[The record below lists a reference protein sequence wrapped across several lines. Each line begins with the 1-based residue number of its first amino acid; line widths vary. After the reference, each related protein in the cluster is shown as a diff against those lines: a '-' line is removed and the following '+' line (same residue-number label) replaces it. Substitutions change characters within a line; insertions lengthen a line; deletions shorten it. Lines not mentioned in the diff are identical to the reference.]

1 MASKLKSIT
10 TEQNEERKENIH
22 TKRTARFEYHRYNK
36 HVCTIFSI
44 FYSANIMYS
53 QSSIPNKRLNGWL
66 VSRLEYWMRFAVAF
80 FSFLISFSGC
90 HCRNDYSS
98 CHTAE
103 HCHTHHMLV
112 RQWRKALKCRLYNET
127 VISHIV
133 FTLFHLTLSRLP
145 VPFSF
150 IFFSILRFSFP
161 LLMLC
166 SSMRLYLHINK
177 YTR

>member
-80 FSFLISFSGC
+80 FHFSSHFHDVIVVTIIVVVILLSIVTRITCLFDNSEKLSNAVYTMKQSFRILFSHYFIWLYHVCLFLFLSFFFRYFDFRSLF
-90 HCRNDYSS
+90 S
-98 CHTAE
+98 CSVHP
-103 HCHTHHMLV
+103 
-112 RQWRKALKCRLYNET
+112 WGY
-127 VISHIV
+127 I
-133 FTLFHLTLSRLP
+133 
-145 VPFSF
+145 
-150 IFFSILRFSFP
+150 
-161 LLMLC
+161 
-166 SSMRLYLHINK
+166 
-177 YTR
+177 YT

>member
-1 MASKLKSIT
+1 MHCIHGFKVKINNNRT
-10 TEQNEERKENIH
+10 KWRTKRKH
-22 TKRTARFEYHRYNK
+22 TRTKRTARFEYHRYNK

-150 IFFSILRFSFP
+150 IFFRYFDFCSLFS
-161 LLMLC
+161 C
-166 SSMRLYLHINK
+166 SAHPWGYI
-177 YTR
+177 YT